1 MNLTKKSKKIR
12 KNKSNHKSNH
22 KSKQKEFIQKLE
34 KSDKLVKSDRKSVR
48 VKPNKCQTVVPYE
61 HYCVLYKS
69 SFSSLIAAL
78 YAFYRGYYMIGLMPF
93 ILFITSINYWRY
105 PTYSW
110 RRNVDIGWVVFIAT
124 YQALLSIT
132 AENGWLYYIFL
143 SGVISSYMTSHYLCN
158 RGYAW
163 CSTISHICT
172 HMCGLFGQVLLY
184 AGNIP
189 YQFIVF

>member
-78 YAFYRGYYMIGLMPF
+78 YAFYRGYYVVGLLPLG
-93 ILFITSINYWRY
+93 IFITSINYWRY

-110 RRNVDIGWVVFIAT
+110 RRNADIGWVLFTIV
-124 YQALLSIT
+124 YQCFVAFNS
-132 AENGWLYYIFL
+132 EYGFLYYFFGAL
-143 SGVISSYMTSHYLCN
+143 SLSLYCVSYYLFN
-158 RGYAW
+158 RNYAW
-163 CSTISHICT
+163 YSIIA
-172 HMCGLFGQVLLY
+172 HMGTQITGMIGYILLY